1 MVQPTT
7 QYARHGDLHVAYQ
20 TLGVGSPDIVF
31 VAPLYTNLEAVWEQP
46 EMVRYLRRLSEMGR
60 LVLFDAVGTG
70 LSDPLPELAH
80 SLDSWANDVKV
91 VMDAVGIERA
101 VIHSFDSAGEMA
113 MLFAAQYPERVS
125 SLVLV
130 NTFAR
135 LQHADDFPLGLTQEQ
150 WERYLGFW
158 DSNWGTGRVFALMSA
173 LDAAD
178 ADLASLGR
186 FERQIASPGAAL
198 RYLDREWRTDVRAAL
213 ALISA
218 PTLIVHRAENTM
230 APAGHGRFLAE
241 HISGSVYV
249 EVPGRAHLPYMG
261 DSEEILR
268 EIRGFLTGVRA
279 APIVDRVLATMLF
292 TDIVDSTRR
301 AVRLGDRRW
310 REVLDAHDH
319 AVATAV
325 ARFDGRLVKTTGD
338 GALAT
343 FNSPGRAIAASR
355 AIDES
360 TAALGLQVRA
370 GIHTGECEVRNDDV
384 GGIAVHIAA
393 RIAGLAAAGQTL
405 VSRTVTDLVVG
416 ADIEFADEGNHELKG
431 IPGTYRLFSVRSPP
445 ARAV

>member
-1 MVQPTT
+1 MVQATT

-20 TLGVGSPDIVF
+20 TLGTGSPDIVF
-31 VAPLYTNLEAVWEQP
+31 VAPMYTNLDEVWEQP
-46 EMVRYLRRLSEMGR
+46 EMAQYLRRLSEMGR

-101 VIHSFDSAGEMA
+101 AIHSFDSAGEMA
-113 MLFAAQYPERVS
+113 MLFAAQYPERVV

-135 LQHADDFPLGLTQEQ
+135 LQRADDFPLGLTQEQ
-150 WERYLGFW
+150 WERYLDFW
-158 DSNWGTGRVFALMSA
+158 RSNWGTGRVFALMSDI
-173 LDAAD
+173 DAD
-178 ADLASLGR
+178 SADLADLGR
-186 FERQIASPGAAL
+186 FERQVASPGAAL

-213 ALISA
+213 AMITA
-218 PTLIVHRAENTM
+218 PTLIVHRAENIM
-230 APAGHGRFLAE
+230 APVGHGRFLAE
-241 HISGSVYV
+241 HIEGSEYV
-249 EVPGRAHLPYMG
+249 ELAGRAHLPYMG
-261 DSEEILR
+261 DAEAILD

-279 APIVDRVLATMLF
+279 APIVDRILATMLF
-292 TDIVDSTRR
+292 TDIVDSTHTAARM
-301 AVRLGDRRW
+301 GDRKW
-310 REVLDAHDH
+310 RELLDAHDS
-319 AVATAV
+319 AVASAV
-325 ARFDGRLVKTTGD
+325 ARFDGCLVKTTGD

-360 TAALGLQVRA
+360 TAALGLAVRA

-393 RIAGLAAAGQTL
+393 RIAGLAESRQIL

-416 ADIEFADEGNHELKG
+416 ADIEFVDQGEHELKG
-431 IPGTYRLFSVRSPP
+431 VPGTFRLYSVRSAPD
-445 ARAV
+445 

>member
-1 MVQPTT
+1 MVQATT

-20 TLGVGSPDIVF
+20 TLGTGSPDIVF
-31 VAPLYTNLEAVWEQP
+31 VAPMYTNLDEVWEQP
-46 EMVRYLRRLSEMGR
+46 EMAQYLRRLSEMGR
-60 LVLFDAVGTG
+60 LLLFDAVGTG

-101 VIHSFDSAGEMA
+101 AIHSFDSAGEMA
-113 MLFAAQYPERVS
+113 MLFAAQYPERVV

-135 LQHADDFPLGLTQEQ
+135 LQRADDFPLGLTQEQ
-150 WERYLGFW
+150 WERYLDFW
-158 DSNWGTGRVFALMSA
+158 RSNWGTGRVFALMSDI
-173 LDAAD
+173 DAD
-178 ADLASLGR
+178 SADLADLGR
-186 FERQIASPGAAL
+186 FERQVASPGAAL

-213 ALISA
+213 AMITA
-218 PTLIVHRAENTM
+218 PTLIVHRAENIM
-230 APAGHGRFLAE
+230 APVGHGRFLAE
-241 HISGSVYV
+241 HIEGSEYV
-249 EVPGRAHLPYMG
+249 ELAGRAHLPYMG
-261 DSEEILR
+261 DAEAILD

-279 APIVDRVLATMLF
+279 APIVDRILATMLF
-292 TDIVDSTRR
+292 TDIVDSTHTAARM
-301 AVRLGDRRW
+301 GDRKW
-310 REVLDAHDH
+310 RELLDAHDS
-319 AVATAV
+319 AVASAV
-325 ARFDGRLVKTTGD
+325 DRFDGCLVKTTGD

-360 TAALGLQVRA
+360 TAALGLAVRA

-393 RIAGLAAAGQTL
+393 RIAGLAESRQIL

-416 ADIEFADEGNHELKG
+416 ADIEFVDQGEHELKG
-431 IPGTYRLFSVRSPP
+431 VPGTFRLYSVRSAPD
-445 ARAV
+445 

>member
-1 MVQPTT
+1 MVQATT
-7 QYARHGDLHVAYQ
+7 QYARHGDLHIAYQ
-20 TLGVGSPDIVF
+20 TLGTGSPDIVF

-46 EMVRYLRRLSEMGR
+46 EMAQYLRRLSEMGR

-91 VMDAVGIERA
+91 VMDAVGIETA
-101 VIHSFDSAGEMA
+101 ALHSFDSAGEMA
-113 MLFAAQYPERVS
+113 MLFAAQYPDRVS

-150 WERYLGFW
+150 WERYLEFW
-158 DSNWGTGRVFALMSA
+158 RSNWGTGRVFALMS
-173 LDAAD
+173 DMD
-178 ADLASLGR
+178 ADDVDLAMLGR
-186 FERQIASPGAAL
+186 FERQVASPGAAL

-213 ALISA
+213 ALITA
-218 PTLIVHRAENTM
+218 PTLIVHRAENIM
-230 APAGHGRFLAE
+230 ASAGHGRFLAE
-241 HISGSVYV
+241 HIKGSEYV
-249 EVPGRAHLPYMG
+249 ELPGRAHLPYMG
-261 DSEEILR
+261 DSEAILD

-279 APIVDRVLATMLF
+279 APIVDRLLATMLF
-292 TDIVDSTRR
+292 TDIVDSTRT
-301 AVRLGDRRW
+301 AVHMGDRKW
-310 REVLDAHDH
+310 RELLDAHDH
-319 AVATAV
+319 VIATSV

-343 FNSPGRAIAASR
+343 FNSPGRAIAAAR
-355 AIDES
+355 AIDQS
-360 TAALGLQVRA
+360 TAALGLAVRA

-393 RIAGLAAAGQTL
+393 RIAGMAESRQIL

-416 ADIEFADEGNHELKG
+416 ADIEFADQGDHELKG
-431 IPGTYRLFSVRSPP
+431 IPGTFRLYSVRSQPN
-445 ARAV
+445 

>member
-1 MVQPTT
+1 MVQATT

-20 TLGVGSPDIVF
+20 TLGTGSPDIVF
-31 VAPLYTNLEAVWEQP
+31 VAPMYTNLDEVWEQP
-46 EMVRYLRRLSEMGR
+46 EMAQYLRRLSEMGR
-60 LVLFDAVGTG
+60 LLLFDAVGTG

-101 VIHSFDSAGEMA
+101 AIHSFDSAGEMA
-113 MLFAAQYPERVS
+113 MLFAAQYPERVV

-135 LQHADDFPLGLTQEQ
+135 LQRADDFPLGLTQEQ
-150 WERYLGFW
+150 WERYLDFW
-158 DSNWGTGRVFALMSA
+158 RSNWGTGRVFALMSDI
-173 LDAAD
+173 DAD
-178 ADLASLGR
+178 SADLADLGR
-186 FERQIASPGAAL
+186 FERQVASPGAAL

-213 ALISA
+213 AMITA
-218 PTLIVHRAENTM
+218 PTLIVHRAENIM
-230 APAGHGRFLAE
+230 APVGHGRFLAE
-241 HISGSVYV
+241 HIEGSEYV
-249 EVPGRAHLPYMG
+249 ELAGRAHLPYMG
-261 DSEEILR
+261 DAEAILD

-279 APIVDRVLATMLF
+279 APIVDRILATMLF
-292 TDIVDSTRR
+292 TDIVDSTHTAARM
-301 AVRLGDRRW
+301 GDRKW
-310 REVLDAHDH
+310 RELLDAHDS
-319 AVATAV
+319 AVASAV
-325 ARFDGRLVKTTGD
+325 ARFDGCLVKTTGD

-360 TAALGLQVRA
+360 TAALGLAVRA

-393 RIAGLAAAGQTL
+393 RIAGLAESRQIL

-416 ADIEFADEGNHELKG
+416 ADIEFVDQGEHELKG
-431 IPGTYRLFSVRSPP
+431 VPGTFRLYSVRSAPD
-445 ARAV
+445 

>member
-1 MVQPTT
+1 MVQATT

-20 TLGVGSPDIVF
+20 TLGTGSPDIVF
-31 VAPLYTNLEAVWEQP
+31 VAPMYTNLDEVWEQP
-46 EMVRYLRRLSEMGR
+46 EMAQYLRRLSEMGR
-60 LVLFDAVGTG
+60 LLLFDAVGTG

-101 VIHSFDSAGEMA
+101 AIHSFDSAGEMA
-113 MLFAAQYPERVS
+113 MLFAAQYPERVV

-135 LQHADDFPLGLTQEQ
+135 LQRADDFPLGLTQEQ
-150 WERYLGFW
+150 WERYLDFW
-158 DSNWGTGRVFALMSA
+158 RSNWGTGRVFALMSDI
-173 LDAAD
+173 DAD
-178 ADLASLGR
+178 SADLADLGR
-186 FERQIASPGAAL
+186 FERQVASPGAAL

-213 ALISA
+213 ALITA
-218 PTLIVHRAENTM
+218 PTLIVHRAENIM
-230 APAGHGRFLAE
+230 APVGHGRFLAE
-241 HISGSVYV
+241 HIEGSEYV
-249 EVPGRAHLPYMG
+249 ELAGRAHLPYMG
-261 DSEEILR
+261 DAEAILD

-279 APIVDRVLATMLF
+279 APIVDRILATMLF
-292 TDIVDSTRR
+292 TDIVDSTHTAARM
-301 AVRLGDRRW
+301 GDRKW
-310 REVLDAHDH
+310 RELLDAHDS
-319 AVATAV
+319 AVASAV
-325 ARFDGRLVKTTGD
+325 ARFDGCLVKTTGD

-360 TAALGLQVRA
+360 TAALGLAVRA

-393 RIAGLAAAGQTL
+393 RIAGLAESRQIL

-416 ADIEFADEGNHELKG
+416 ADIEFVDQGEHELKG
-431 IPGTYRLFSVRSPP
+431 VPGTFRLYSVRSAPD
-445 ARAV
+445 